1 MRASQA
7 FLKAMAPT
15 VHELSLTLLW
25 SFTVTSRHLGVCTP
39 WTAVTVACRLGC
51 QDGRQSEQLG
61 FPAHNSIQGQ
71 WQNYSMIANLIHEQW
86 WEEGQGTKF
95 IAEVEVAGCSCHFLH
110 DRIKSLI
117 ISSYCMIL
125 QCNLVGFWQ
134 QKGQGECLY
143 AHSSVQHLANTGA

>member
-1 MRASQA
+1 MRASLA
-7 FLKAMAPT
+7 SLKAMAPT
-15 VHELSLTLLW
+15 VHELSLTLQW

-39 WTAVTVACRLGC
+39 WTAVTVAYRLGC

-61 FPAHNSIQGQ
+61 FPAHNSIQQQ

-86 WEEGQGTKF
+86 WGQGTEF
-95 IAEVEVAGCSCHFLH
+95 IAEVEVAGCGCHFLH

-125 QCNLVGFWQ
+125 QCNLVGLSTA
-134 QKGQGECLY
+134 KGPRWVFICPFF
-143 AHSSVQHLANTGA
+143 GATLS